1 MGISFVVSQEQF
13 IFLAE
18 ATTQHLGQRQYF
30 LHMQIFLFTDMRC
43 SVEDNGFV
51 CLRNMHFVH
60 TSKDWYQKVS
70 SDMYALIPQ
79 SKQNGKM
86 HGKANGT

>member
-1 MGISFVVSQEQF
+1 MSVPLVGISFVVSQEQF
-13 IFLAE
+13 RFLAE

-43 SVEDNGFV
+43 SIEDNGFV

-60 TSKDWYQKVS
+60 TSKDCKDWYQKVS
-70 SDMYALIPQ
+70 SDVYALIFQ
-79 SKQNGKM
+79 R
-86 HGKANGT
+86 